1 MASYYGFEKPIEFFR
16 NQFKVGRDGLSVKA
30 MCTILDKIYLAP
42 TLYTIKHLNNLEKK
56 YLPCIM
62 CLENHYVVLERIHK
76 GYCFMM
82 DPAVGR
88 CKKSI
93 EEIENIF
100 VGHIVCVA
108 PNNGFRKNVE
118 RNSEYRY
125 IKKYLYKARG
135 LLSCSVLVCIL
146 GTLVTILIP
155 DEMQRL
161 VDEVLYQKINIWNN
175 TTILSIFCLIVSFYL
190 TNILKNMSLVKL
202 QSKLIKQCSYDA
214 TIHLLKVKYEF
225 YDNKPPGDMIFRMN
239 LLRNTEQII
248 STTVIS
254 FITSS
259 VMIVFVL
266 IYFLLNFRLFGCY
279 TLGISIGVFL
289 LVLYKNYKL
298 SIINEKYLRE
308 SKKFENFQTEQIIN
322 MYSIKAMGLEKY
334 FGKKCDHI
342 FNYYKTAYKVNQNEI
357 LKFNTNISSLEVF
370 LPLFLIVSGMVFGV
384 INNLTVGNTMLL
396 YVLTGYLL
404 RYETLLMNSIFQF
417 TRIKTSL
424 FFINDILDEPEETN
438 VSDIMVEQFDFLKI
452 ENMSFKYNDTQNWIL
467 DDINISLKKG
477 ECIAI
482 VGASGHGK
490 STLLKLL
497 YRLYKPVKGTI
508 LINGYRLDEVNINS
522 YHALLG
528 IVTQQFS
535 MFNGSI
541 RENIVLGNDN
551 ISDEEI
557 YSVLEIVN
565 LSGEIQN
572 MPMGLNTMISAHS
585 NNLSGGQM
593 QRIAIARALIKRPQI
608 LLLDEATSALD
619 INNESSILNSIKRLG
634 ISLIIVSHRHST
646 VHEADTIYYMDNGK
660 IVEKCTNDKLMMH
673 NVEY

>member
-30 MCTILDKIYLAP
+30 MCTILDKIYLAS
-42 TLYTIKHLNNLEKK
+42 TLYTIKYLNNLERK

-100 VGHIVCVA
+100 VGYIVCVA
-108 PNNGFRKNVE
+108 PNNGFRKHVE

-125 IKKYLYKARG
+125 IRKYLYNARG
-135 LLSCSVLVCIL
+135 LLSFSVFVCIV

-161 VDEVLYQKINIWNN
+161 VDELLYQKINIWNN
-175 TTILSIFCLIVSFYL
+175 KTILYIFCLVVSFYL

-202 QSKLIKQCSYDA
+202 QTKLIKQCSYDA

-259 VMIVFVL
+259 VMILFVL
-266 IYFLLNFRLFGCY
+266 IYFLLNFRFFGCY

-298 SIINEKYLRE
+298 SVINEKYLRE

-334 FGKKCDHI
+334 FGKKCGHI

-357 LKFNTNISSLEVF
+357 LKFNTNISSLEIF

-417 TRIKTSL
+417 SRIKTSL
-424 FFINDILDEPEETN
+424 FFINDILDEPEESN
-438 VSDIMVEQFDFLKI
+438 VSDIMIDQFDFLKI

-541 RENIVLGNDN
+541 RENIVLGNNN

-565 LSGEIQN
+565 ISGEIQN
-572 MPMGLNTMISAHS
+572 MPMGLNTIISALS

-660 IVEKCTNDKLMMH
+660 IVEKGTNDKLMMH